1 MAIKPTKHV
10 SLDASTLMAHLHDY
24 SKVMGKE
31 LGEVV
36 REQAG
41 HFCLDLVKYTRPFTS
56 AGKGME
62 PGSKKKGEENVHKA
76 LFKVFQPIEKATKQ
90 QVADMRSFEVFKL
103 WSKSQG
109 GGQSGISKQKL
120 WEMFQVRNPPR
131 RTLAYLGS
139 DAGAMTKTHQKLR
152 KYSGKGGLVDYAKKS
167 KSAFAFVKKES
178 DIKKYAK
185 QKLKDIGSLKSG
197 YWFAAQKIR
206 SKEIRAPAWIKN
218 HQIGQSYAI
227 GQDMIQQPM
236 KPEVLIGHLF
246 GLRAMPKGL
255 LKAAIS
261 YRQYAMRVKMAAE
274 LNKRKVPL
282 WLATAQGLTTNTQKH
297 F

>member
-31 LGEVV
+31 LGETI
-36 REQAG
+36 REEAG
-41 HFCLDLVKYTRPFTS
+41 HFCMDLVKYTRPFTS
-56 AGKGME
+56 AGKGLD
-62 PGSKKKGEENVHKA
+62 PGSKKKGEENVNMA
-76 LFKVFQPIEKATKQ
+76 MFKVFQPIANATKQ

-109 GGQSGISKQKL
+109 AGGSSMSKQKQ
-120 WEMFQVRNPPR
+120 WELFQARNPAKK
-131 RTLAYLGS
+131 TLLYVGS
-139 DAGAMTKTHQKLR
+139 DAGAMAKTHQKLR
-152 KYSGKGGLVDYAKKS
+152 KYSGKGGLMDYAKKS
-167 KSAFAFVKKES
+167 NTAFAFVKKES
-178 DIKKYAK
+178 DITKYAK
-185 QKLKDIGSLKSG
+185 QKLKDVGSLKSG

-206 SKEIRAPAWIKN
+206 AKEIRAPAWIKN

-236 KPEVLIGHLF
+236 KPEVLVGHLF
-246 GLRAMPKGL
+246 GFRAMPKGL
-255 LKAAIS
+255 LKAALS
-261 YRQYAMRVKMAAE
+261 YRQYAMRVKMAQE

-282 WLATAQGLTTNTQKH
+282 WLATAQGLTTNTQQH

>member
-1 MAIKPTKHV
+1 MAIQATKGV
-10 SLDASTLMAHLHDY
+10 SLDGSTLVAHLHDFA
-24 SKVMGKE
+24 KVMGKD
-31 LGEVV
+31 LGETV

-41 HFCLDLVKYTRPFTS
+41 HFCMDLAKYTGPFTS
-56 AGKGME
+56 RGKGLDS
-62 PGSKKKGEENVHKA
+62 GSREKGQQNLNKA
-76 LFKVFQPIEKATKQ
+76 VFKVFQPIENATKQ

-103 WSKSQG
+103 WSKSKVV
-109 GGQSGISKQKL
+109 SKSKMSQTKQ
-120 WEMFQVRNPPR
+120 WELFQAQNPAR
-131 RTLAYLGS
+131 RSLAYVGS
-139 DAGAMTKTHQKLR
+139 DYSAMNKVHQKLR
-152 KYSGKGGLVDYAKKS
+152 KYSGKGGLQDYAKQS

-178 DIKKYAK
+178 DIIKYAK

-206 SKEIRAPAWIKN
+206 AKEIRAPAWIKN

-236 KPEVLIGHLF
+236 HPEVLVGHLF
-246 GLRAMPKGL
+246 GFRAMPRGL
-255 LKAAIS
+255 LKAALS
-261 YRQYAMRVKMAAE
+261 YRQYAMRVRMAAE

-282 WLATAQGLTTNTQKH
+282 WLATAQGLTTNTQQH